1 MGEVAG
7 ADVSALAATL
17 LGLSSGELLGSDVEA
32 AQAVVAA
39 AQRVIN
45 AVSAVQLL
53 GIEAW
58 SRRAGEEIAADRA
71 RWQAVNPGRGY
82 PGPADE
88 HEFMDADLAPV
99 LRVAPRTAQRTYDT
113 ARTVCALLPGTLAAM
128 RAGDLEP
135 YRATAIA
142 QEVPRLRPEI
152 CTRVEAALFP
162 AVLGLPT
169 ARVRAATRRAVA
181 AADPEEVAR
190 RAERARADRYVLVR
204 PGPDPGMSEWVS
216 AQPAAAAAAAWAAVD
231 ELAHGYVA
239 DGEHRSLD
247 QARADAMIDLI
258 LGQATITT
266 TLTLTL
272 PATLDPHRCDTP
284 PTCGRRR
291 DDAATATHAPGGTG
305 GPDATGHCCC
315 GGGGASSGAGRLLV
329 RLPRIGI
336 EVPRAGL
343 IPSTDLAVLL
353 TDPDTRIRPALH
365 DPATGTLTDL
375 ATRTYR
381 PHTATATFVRTRD
394 GTCRFPGCATPATRS
409 HLDHITPHARGGPT
423 HPTNLITLCQRH
435 HRLKHHGGW
444 TLTMTPTG
452 TATWTN
458 GIGQQYLTHPTDH
471 RHTAA

>member
-1 MGEVAG
+1 MFDVPVGEVAG
-7 ADVSALAATL
+7 ADVAALAATL
-17 LGLSSGELLGSDVEA
+17 LALSEQELLGSDVEA

-99 LRVAPRTAQRTYDT
+99 LHVAPRTAQRTYDT

-152 CTRVEAALFP
+152 CTQVEAALFP

-216 AQPAAAAAAAWAAVD
+216 SQPAAAAAAAWAAVD

-272 PATLDPHRCDTP
+272 PATINPH
-284 PTCGRRR
+284 PTRPATN
-291 DDAATATHAPGGTG
+291 DAADPDDGDGG
-305 GPDATGHCCC
+305 
-315 GGGGASSGAGRLLV
+315 LLV

-343 IPSTDLAVLL
+343 IPSTDLALLL

-365 DPATGTLTDL
+365 DPATGTLK
-375 ATRTYR
+375 R
-381 PHTATATFVRTRD
+381 P
-394 GTCRFPGCATPATRS
+394 RF
-409 HLDHITPHARGGPT
+409 D
-423 HPTNLITLCQRH
+423 
-435 HRLKHHGGW
+435 
-444 TLTMTPTG
+444 
-452 TATWTN
+452 
-458 GIGQQYLTHPTDH
+458 
-471 RHTAA
+471 AAPV

>member
-1 MGEVAG
+1 MFEVGVDEVAG
-7 ADVSALAATL
+7 TDVAALAATL
-17 LGLSSGELLGSDVEA
+17 LGLGSADLLASDLPA

-39 AQRVIN
+39 TQKVIN
-45 AVSAVQLL
+45 ALSAVQLL

-58 SRRAGEEIAADRA
+58 SRRAGEQIAADHA
-71 RWQAVNPGRGY
+71 EWAAINPGRSF
-82 PGPADE
+82 PGPRDE

-99 LRVAPRTAQRTYDT
+99 LHVAPRTAGRTYDT
-113 ARTVCALLPGTLAAM
+113 ARTVCALLPATLAAM
-128 RAGDLEP
+128 RAGNLEP

-142 QEVPRLRPEI
+142 EEVPRLRPEI
-152 CTRVEAALFP
+152 CTQVEAALFP
-162 AVLGLPT
+162 GVLELPT

-181 AADPEEVAR
+181 AADPDEVAH
-190 RAERARADRYVLVR
+190 RAARARADRYVLLR
-204 PGPDPGMSEWVS
+204 PGLDPGMTEWVS
-216 AQPAAAAAAAWAAVD
+216 SQPAAASAAAWAAID

-272 PATLDPHRCDTP
+272 PATITPTP
-284 PTCGRRR
+284 PDADPNHSNGT
-291 DDAATATHAPGGTG
+291 DDQDGG
-305 GPDATGHCCC
+305 
-315 GGGGASSGAGRLLV
+315 LLV

-336 EVPRAGL
+336 EIPRAGL
-343 IPSTDLAVLL
+343 LPTHDLALL
-353 TDPDTRIRPALH
+353 LSDPDTRIRPALH
-365 DPATGTLTDL
+365 NPTTGTLTDL

-381 PHTATATFVRTRD
+381 PHARTAAFVRTRD
-394 GTCRFPGCATPATRS
+394 GTCRFPGCATPAERC
-409 HLDHITPHARGGPT
+409 HLDHITPYTDGGPT

-458 GIGQQYLTHPTDH
+458 GIGQHYRTHPTDH

>member
-1 MGEVAG
+1 M
-7 ADVSALAATL
+7 
-17 LGLSSGELLGSDVEA
+17 
-32 AQAVVAA
+32 
-39 AQRVIN
+39 IN

-71 RWQAVNPGRGY
+71 RWQAVNPGRAY

-99 LRVAPRTAQRTYDT
+99 LHVAPRTAQRTYDT

-152 CTRVEAALFP
+152 CTLVEAALFP

-216 AQPAAAAAAAWAAVD
+216 SQPAAAAAAAWAAVD

-272 PATLDPHRCDTP
+272 PATLDPHPTHPATTPSTHPDRSGPRCS
-284 PTCGRRR
+284 CGGTTTTRTAGTT
-291 DDAATATHAPGGTG
+291 AATGTTRTGDGG
-305 GPDATGHCCC
+305 
-315 GGGGASSGAGRLLV
+315 LLV

-336 EVPRAGL
+336 EVPRVGL

-353 TDPDTRIRPALH
+353 ADPDTRIRPALH

-381 PHTATATFVRTRD
+381 PHAATATFVRTRD

-409 HLDHITPHARGGPT
+409 HLDHVTPHARGGPT

>member
-1 MGEVAG
+1 
-7 ADVSALAATL
+7 
-17 LGLSSGELLGSDVEA
+17 
-32 AQAVVAA
+32 
-39 AQRVIN
+39 
-45 AVSAVQLL
+45 
-53 GIEAW
+53 
-58 SRRAGEEIAADRA
+58 
-71 RWQAVNPGRGY
+71 
-82 PGPADE
+82 
-88 HEFMDADLAPV
+88 MDADLAPV
-99 LRVAPRTAQRTYDT
+99 LHVAPRTAQRTYDT

-272 PATLDPHRCDTP
+272 PATLDPHPDTP

-291 DDAATATHAPGGTG
+291 TTRPPPPMHPADPADPTRPATAAAVAGAPRP
-305 GPDATGHCCC
+305 GPAGCWC
-315 GGGGASSGAGRLLV
+315 GYPGSGSR
-329 RLPRIGI
+329 
-336 EVPRAGL
+336 
-343 IPSTDLAVLL
+343 S
-353 TDPDTRIRPALH
+353 PA
-365 DPATGTLTDL
+365 PA
-375 ATRTYR
+375 
-381 PHTATATFVRTRD
+381 
-394 GTCRFPGCATPATRS
+394 
-409 HLDHITPHARGGPT
+409 
-423 HPTNLITLCQRH
+423 
-435 HRLKHHGGW
+435 
-444 TLTMTPTG
+444 
-452 TATWTN
+452 
-458 GIGQQYLTHPTDH
+458 
-471 RHTAA
+471 